1 MIRGLASIAL
11 LLAVAA
17 CGGSTATPAATTPTA
32 TALPAGTYT
41 STVFQPG
48 VTFTLPDGWVIAE
61 DRSDYFQVRPVETDV
76 VGLHLFRDVFA
87 ASQDPTCPTAA
98 APGVGRTSTEL
109 VTWIR
114 GLAGLS
120 VAAPVLVDVGG
131 LRGVG
136 VDIAIAGGWTQ
147 SCSFANGVPT
157 VPLLTDG
164 AGLRWVVAGSERLRL
179 YVLDLPDGGTV
190 IVDLDAFDGAR
201 YEDLLRVG
209 APIVKSL
216 EFATG

>member
-17 CGGSTATPAATTPTA
+17 CGGPAATPAASSPTA
-32 TALPAGTYT
+32 SALPAGTYT
-41 STVFQPG
+41 STAFRPG
-48 VTFTLPDGWVIAE
+48 VTFTLPDGWVIA
-61 DRSDYFQVRPVETDV
+61 SDTAGYFQVHPVESDL

-87 ASQDPTCPTAA
+87 ASQDPACPTAA
-98 APGVGRTSTEL
+98 EPGVGTTSTEL

-136 VDIAIAGGWTQ
+136 VDIAIAAGWTQ

-164 AGLRWVVAGSERLRL
+164 AGLRWVIAGSERLRL
-179 YVLDLPDGGTV
+179 YVLDVPDGGTV
-190 IVDLDAFDGAR
+190 IVDLDAFDGDL
-201 YEDLLRVG
+201 YDSLLRVG

>member
-1 MIRGLASIAL
+1 MIRGLASLAL

-17 CGGSTATPAATTPTA
+17 CGGSTATPAASSPTA
-32 TALPAGTYT
+32 SALPAGTYT
-41 STVFQPG
+41 STAFRPS

-61 DRSDYFQVRPVETDV
+61 DRPGYFQVRPVESDL

-87 ASQDPTCPTAA
+87 ASQDPACPTTA
-98 APGVGRTSTEL
+98 APGVGRTSTEI

-120 VAAPVLVDVGG
+120 VAAPVMVDVGG

-136 VDIAIAGGWTQ
+136 VDIAIAAGWTQ

-179 YVLDLPDGGTV
+179 YVLDVPDGGTV
-190 IVDLDAFDGAR
+190 IVDLDAFDG
-201 YEDLLRVG
+201 DLYDSLLKVG

-216 EFATG
+216 EFAGG

>member
-17 CGGSTATPAATTPTA
+17 CGGSAATPAASSPTA
-32 TALPAGTYT
+32 SALPAGTYT
-41 STVFQPG
+41 STAFRPG
-48 VTFTLPDGWVIAE
+48 VTFTLPDGWVIA
-61 DRSDYFQVRPVETDV
+61 SDTAGYFQVRPVETDQA
-76 VGLHLFRDVFA
+76 GLHLFRDVFA
-87 ASQDPTCPTAA
+87 ASQDPACPTAA
-98 APGVGRTSTEL
+98 EPGVGTTSTEL

-136 VDIAIAGGWTQ
+136 VDIAIAAGWTQ

-164 AGLRWVVAGSERLRL
+164 AGLRWVIAGSERLRL
-179 YVLDLPDGGTV
+179 YVLDVPGGGMV
-190 IVDLDAFDGAR
+190 IVDLDAFDGDL
-201 YEDLLRVG
+201 YDSLLRVG

>member
-1 MIRGLASIAL
+1 MIRGLAPLAL
-11 LLAVAA
+11 LLAVAT
-17 CGGSTATPAATTPTA
+17 CGGSPATPAAATPTA
-32 TALPAGTYT
+32 SALPAGTYT
-41 STVFQPG
+41 STVFQPS
-48 VTFTLPDGWVIAE
+48 VTFTLPEGWVIAE
-61 DRSDYFQVRPVETDV
+61 DRASYFQVRPVESDL
-76 VGLHLFRDVFA
+76 VGLHLFRDVLP
-87 ASQDPTCPTAA
+87 ASQDPACPLTAE
-98 APGVGRTSTEL
+98 PGVGRTSTEF

-114 GLAGLS
+114 GLDGLS

-131 LRGVG
+131 VRGVG
-136 VDIAIAGGWTQ
+136 VDIAIAAGWTQ

-190 IVDLDAFDGAR
+190 IVDLDAFDGNL
-201 YEDLLRVG
+201 YEALLRVG

-216 EFATG
+216 KFATG